1 MLRTALPKAQSA
13 LQTAHLQHA
22 TYFSRRVIPP
32 PPAQPGVC
40 LERRPNWRRCLI
52 FTLQTY
58 EDILALQEEIYKSVW
73 ARGDLRKQTLPLQV
87 IDNRTRA
94 EFKDQNWKLR
104 CFDRYRE
111 IAARPPLTEQEIE
124 DLKEERRMVKQ
135 REQDIKDKKRQWRID
150 NAEMLTQARAEKKL
164 RDAHKKVIK
173 DIRSVGE
180 K

>member
-1 MLRTALPKAQSA
+1 
-13 LQTAHLQHA
+13 
-22 TYFSRRVIPP
+22 
-32 PPAQPGVC
+32 
-40 LERRPNWRRCLI
+40 
-52 FTLQTY
+52 
-58 EDILALQEEIYKSVW
+58 
-73 ARGDLRKQTLPLQV
+73 V